1 MDFNLWPYGRQPQQA
16 LGKPRWR
23 GRFVF
28 AFLWWG
34 ALFAFSD
41 VKYFFTVF
49 IDLSFI
55 GAFLLAMK
63 KIREAENHS
72 IHIPLDKPTTL
83 FLLFCGCC
91 PSFFLL
97 LASFAQFVPVNFD
110 LAGFKFSDVEWGNM
124 QWAVMF
130 LLSLLGVISGAVV
143 LLCDYHAPQS
153 VKNVNQAFDQNDRD
167 QFF

>member
-1 MDFNLWPYGRQPQQA
+1 MDFDRWQYGRQSQQDI
-16 LGKPRWR
+16 GKQRWR

-34 ALFAFSD
+34 ALFAFFD

-55 GAFLLAMK
+55 GAFLLVMK
-63 KIREAENHS
+63 KIREAKNHS
-72 IHIPLDKPTTL
+72 IHVQLDKPTTL
-83 FLLFCGCC
+83 FLLFCACC

-97 LASFAQFVPVNFD
+97 LASFAQFVPVHFD
-110 LAGFKFSDVEWGNM
+110 WASFKFSDIEWGNI
-124 QWAVMF
+124 QWGVMF
-130 LLSLLGVISGAVV
+130 LLSLVGVVSGAVV
-143 LLCDYHAPQS
+143 LVCDYHAPQS
-153 VKNVNQAFDQNDRD
+153 VKNVKQAFDQNDRD